1 VNFVAVFVLT
11 WVGMLVL
18 GLIALPLIYAVY
30 WLFYGPLIA
39 AGALMTWICK
49 PRRARPPA
57 AKQQEADVW
66 MDRFNAW
73 MDRHLALRRPLP

>member
-1 VNFVAVFVLT
+1 VSFIAIFILT
-11 WVGMLVL
+11 WVGMLAL
-18 GLIALPLIYAVY
+18 GLLAVPLIYAMY

-49 PRRARPPA
+49 PRGVRAPV
-57 AKQQEADVW
+57 KQDADVW
-66 MDRFNAW
+66 MDGFNAW